1 MDQERV
7 ISPNADVIERL
18 EPEDAARAL
27 EAVETLLA
35 RHRAR
40 FDALTD
46 RDETGRAR
54 AHEPVVDYLTELRW
68 LLQDMHP
75 ADIAH
80 VLEALPLDD
89 RQIVWD
95 LIKSGA
101 LPGESAEGGIL
112 LEVSDAVRESLIAGM
127 DREEL
132 LDAVERL
139 DAGEV
144 AELAPDLPR
153 DVVEQVASTMTLE
166 EREKL
171 RAAMS
176 YPEESVGARMDFDMV
191 TIRDDVSLEVVL
203 RYIRRFDDLPDHTDQ
218 IFVIDREDRFRGTLP
233 LKILLIN
240 DPEKGVAAVMQQEV
254 LQLAP
259 LDDIYEA
266 AQAFERYDLVSAP
279 VVDAAGKL
287 VGRLTVDKV
296 VDVIR
301 EEGEEQVLASA
312 GLREEED
319 IFANL
324 WSSVKNRA
332 PWLLLN
338 LCTAATAA
346 FVASR
351 FEVTVE
357 RIVALAFLMSIV
369 AGIGGNSGNQTMT
382 LMIRSLAL
390 GQITPGN
397 IKRLVQKELL
407 VTVAV
412 GVVGGFIAALFA
424 WAISKSFT
432 LGLVMWAAMLLN
444 LLVGALVGILVPTI
458 RSRMGYDPAVGSSVL
473 LTFATDTMGFFIFLG
488 LATIFLL

>member
-1 MDQERV
+1 MSEERA
-7 ISPNADVIERL
+7 NTGVIERL

-27 EAVETLLA
+27 EAVENLLA

-40 FDALTD
+40 FIELTE
-46 RDETGRAR
+46 RDEEDRPKT
-54 AHEPVVDYLTELRW
+54 HEPVVDYLTELRW
-68 LLQDMHP
+68 VLQDMHP

-95 LIKSGA
+95 LIRSGA
-101 LPGESAEGGIL
+101 LTGEGGEGEIL
-112 LEVSDAVRESLIAGM
+112 LEVSDSVRESLIAAM
-127 DREEL
+127 DRDEL
-132 LDAVERL
+132 VDAVEQL

-153 DVVEQVASTMTLE
+153 DVVEEVASTMTLA
-166 EREKL
+166 EREQL

-191 TIRDDVSLEVVL
+191 TIRDDVTLEVVL
-203 RYIRRFDDLPDHTDQ
+203 RYLRRFDDLPDHTDQ
-218 IFVIDREDRFRGTLP
+218 IFVVDREDRFRGALP
-233 LKILLIN
+233 LKTLLIN
-240 DPEKGVAAVMQQEV
+240 DPDKQVSEVLQQEV

-259 LDDIYEA
+259 LDDISEA

-279 VVDAAGKL
+279 VVDAMGKL
-287 VGRLTVDKV
+287 TGRLTVDRV

-301 EEGEEQVLASA
+301 EEGEEQVLATA

-324 WSSVKNRA
+324 WSSVKNRG

-338 LCTAATAA
+338 LCTAGFAS

-351 FEVTVE
+351 FEMTVE
-357 RIVALAFLMSIV
+357 KIVALAFLMSIV

-397 IKRLVQKELL
+397 IKRLVQKELV
-407 VTVAV
+407 VTLAV
-412 GVVGGFIAALFA
+412 GLGGGLIAALFA
-424 WAISKSFT
+424 WAISKSLA
-432 LGLVMWAAMLLN
+432 LGMVMWAAMLLN
-444 LLVGALVGILVPTI
+444 LLVGATVGLIVPMI

-488 LATIFLL
+488 LATLFLL

>member
-1 MDQERV
+1 MSDERITAEV
-7 ISPNADVIERL
+7 AERL

-27 EAVETLLA
+27 EAVENLLA

-40 FDALTD
+40 FAVLAQ
-46 RDETGRAR
+46 RDETGHAV
-54 AHEPVVDYLTELRW
+54 AHEPAVDYLTELRW

-95 LIKSGA
+95 LIKGGA
-101 LPGESAEGGIL
+101 LAGEGAEGEIL
-112 LEVSDAVRESLIAGM
+112 LEVGDAVRESLIAGM
-127 DREEL
+127 DRDEL
-132 LDAVERL
+132 LGAVEQL
-139 DAGEV
+139 EADEV

-153 DVVEQVASTMTLE
+153 DVVEEVASTMTLE

-191 TIRDDVSLEVVL
+191 TIRDDITLEVVL
-203 RYIRRFDDLPDHTDQ
+203 RYMRRFDDLPDHTDQ
-218 IFVIDREDRFRGTLP
+218 IFVVDRDERFRGALP
-233 LKILLIN
+233 LKTLLVN
-240 DPEKGVAAVMQQEV
+240 GPEKQVADVLNQEV
-254 LQLAP
+254 LQLSP
-259 LDDIYEA
+259 LDDISEA

-279 VVDAAGKL
+279 VVDAMGKL
-287 VGRLTVDKV
+287 AGRLTVDKV

-301 EEGEEQVLASA
+301 EEGEEQVLATA

-407 VTVAV
+407 VTIAV
-412 GVVGGFIAALFA
+412 GVGGGFIAALFA

-488 LATIFLL
+488 LATVFLM